1 MEVKKMCNKDLRDEM
16 RIANVRQ
23 WEVAEAIGISE
34 MTMVKWLRRELDDSK
49 KALIREGISKVAR
62 QHKQNT

>member
-1 MEVKKMCNKDLRDEM
+1 MCNKDLRDEM

-49 KALIREGISKVAR
+49 KAMVREGLSKAVQ